1 MYYGDDTFFGELGT
15 GKTIHV
21 NTFETHVWNI
31 KSSADG
37 TILRSWEITREM
49 EEEIFVF

>member
-1 MYYGDDTFFGELGT
+1 LYYGDDTFFGELGT

-49 EEEIFVF
+49 EEETFVF